1 MYMSRLL
8 HLDTVGSTNSYLKMH
23 RAALPHGT
31 VVYADCQTAGRGRYD
46 RTWVSQVGGLYFSV
60 LLKPSYNPFLP
71 NLTQLMALAIC
82 QALET
87 YGLLPAIKWPND
99 VQVSGKKISGILSE
113 AIFDKSVFQAVV
125 LGVGI
130 NINQNDVSH
139 VGQPATSLKM
149 LGVQTTRETVLKNVL
164 QFFWQDYPALCEK
177 GFETIC
183 PAYTQRFA
191 ALGKDITVKDGDKTI
206 FGQAEGISPRGTLL
220 LRTVQGLKEIYIGD
234 VLS

>member
-8 HLDTVGSTNSYLKMH
+8 HLDTVDSTNSYLKMH
-23 RAALPHGT
+23 RAELSHAT
-31 VVYADCQTAGRGRYD
+31 VVYADTQTAGRGRYD
-46 RTWVSQVGGLYFSV
+46 RTWVSQEGGLYFSV
-60 LLKPSYNPFLP
+60 LLKPPYNPFLP

-113 AIFDKSVFQAVV
+113 AVFDKSVFQAVV

-130 NINQNDVSH
+130 NVNQKDVGH
-139 VGQPATSLKM
+139 VGQPATSLKA

-164 QFFWQDYPALCEK
+164 QFFWQGYPALCEK

-191 ALGKDITVKDGDKTI
+191 ALGKNITVKDGDKTI

-220 LRTVQGLKEIYIGD
+220 LRTAQGLKEIYIGD
-234 VLS
+234 VLA